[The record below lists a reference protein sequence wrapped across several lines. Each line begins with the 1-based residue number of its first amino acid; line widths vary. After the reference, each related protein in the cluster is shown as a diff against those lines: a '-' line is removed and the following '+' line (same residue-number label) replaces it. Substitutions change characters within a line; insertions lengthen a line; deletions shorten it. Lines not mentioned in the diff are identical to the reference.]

1 MLTSLQ
7 DIIASAEELTATWP
21 GELWWRGHA
30 SNTFVL
36 QAGVYRRDRGTRAE
50 QNLTLRF
57 RQYAPTRHANCPVQE
72 DFISWLFLMQHY
84 GLPTRLLDW
93 STSVLVA
100 TFFAVIERPTED
112 GVVFAMDP
120 RRMNDATIGDATLVP
135 TTSSPARDLF
145 VGAFDDRKT
154 DSRTIAVLT
163 HEIDDRM
170 LVQQAAFTIHGDKR
184 PLDTRPDADKF
195 LRRFDIPAAA
205 KQRLYSQLK
214 IIGFRRS
221 TLFPDLAHLALDLKE
236 LVFLS

>member
-1 MLTSLQ
+1 MRQRGMPIVLTK
-7 DIIASAEELTATWP
+7 
-21 GELWWRGHA
+21 R
-30 SNTFVL
+30 N
-36 QAGVYRRDRGTRAE
+36 
-50 QNLTLRF
+50 
-57 RQYAPTRHANCPVQE
+57 
-72 DFISWLFLMQHY
+72 FISWLFLMQHY

-93 STSVLVA
+93 SESVLVA
-100 TFFAVIERPTED
+100 TFFAVLERPNED

-135 TTSSPARDLF
+135 TTSARDLF
-145 VGAFDDRKT
+145 VGAFNDRKT

-170 LVQQAAFTIHGDKR
+170 LVQQAAFTIHGDKQ

-214 IIGFRRS
+214 IIGFQRS